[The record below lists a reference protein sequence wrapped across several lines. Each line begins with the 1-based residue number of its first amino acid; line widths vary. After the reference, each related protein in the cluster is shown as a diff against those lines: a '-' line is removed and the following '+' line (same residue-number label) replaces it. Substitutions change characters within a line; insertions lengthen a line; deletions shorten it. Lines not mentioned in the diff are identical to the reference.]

1 MNTTRSITYL
11 ILLCFAAGMIS
22 SCNKWLDVEPN
33 SQIKSSELFK
43 TESGFK
49 EALAG
54 VYTLMTAESLYG
66 KELQYGMNSV
76 LSHEWTSFPLVYNE
90 EAEYD
95 YQAVNVQNRINSVW
109 NGLYQGISNSNYL
122 LNEIDAKRSMFTG
135 DNFAIIKGEALAL
148 RAFLHFDLVRLF
160 GASYL
165 VDMNKPA
172 IPYVTQYSAKQ
183 TPQSTVKETY
193 ELILRDLE
201 AAKELLKVDPIF
213 TGRVITEADDTG
225 YLLNRQLH
233 LNYYAVEALMARLY
247 YYTGAY
253 EKARVAANA
262 VITSGKFTY
271 SSQSD
276 LSAGNDLT
284 GAHEHIFG
292 LNINNLYNYSDL
304 YLSKD
309 RLISNTFFL
318 SAAARNAYYPEG
330 SVDYRYIYLFEVG
343 EGDKA
348 SNYYLKKYNAPIAS
362 NLYYRNKSV
371 VIKISEMQ
379 FIIAGSNLA
388 EGKGIIE
395 PLNKVRSGR
404 GLTPLTVEPI
414 EPTVTL
420 LEEFR
425 KEFFGEGQLFYQYKR
440 LNRTIIT
447 GTDKNLVALKAYI
460 LPLPVAEYESGN
472 RNSNR

>member
-1 MNTTRSITYL
+1 MNKRSIYL
-11 ILLCFAAGMIS
+11 ILLCVVASTFS
-22 SCNKWLDVEPN
+22 SCKKWLDVEPN
-33 SQIKSSELFK
+33 SQIKSSELFE

-54 VYTLMTAESLYG
+54 IYTLMTAESLYG
-66 KELQYGMNSV
+66 KELQYGMIGV
-76 LSHEWTSFPLVYNE
+76 LSHEWTSYPLVYNE

-95 YQAVNVQNRINSVW
+95 YQATNVQNRINSVW
-109 NGLYQGISNSNYL
+109 NGLYQGISNSNFL
-122 LNEIDAKRSMFTG
+122 LKEIDAKKSLFTG
-135 DNFAIIKGEALAL
+135 DNYAIIKGEALAL
-148 RAFLHFDLVRLF
+148 RAFLHFELVRLF

-183 TPQSTVKETY
+183 TQQSTVKETY
-193 ELILRDLE
+193 DLILRDLE
-201 AAKELLKVDPIF
+201 AAKELLKVDPIL

-225 YLLNRQLH
+225 YLLNRQVH
-233 LNYYAVEALMARLY
+233 LNYYAVEAILARLY

-253 EKARVAANA
+253 DKARAAANA

-271 SSQSD
+271 STQAN
-276 LSAGNDLT
+276 LGAGNDLT
-284 GAHEHIFG
+284 GAPEHIFG

-309 RLISNTFFL
+309 RLITVTFFL
-318 SAAARNAYYPEG
+318 SKDARNAYYNEG
-330 SVDYRYIYLFEVG
+330 SVDYRSIYLFEIG

-348 SNYYLKKYNAPIAS
+348 SNYYLKKYKAPVS
-362 NLYYRNKSV
+362 LELYYRNKSV
-371 VIKISEMQ
+371 VIKISEMH

-395 PLNKVRSGR
+395 PLNKVRQAR
-404 GLTPLTVEPI
+404 GLTAFTTEPVAPVI
-414 EPTVTL
+414 TF

-425 KEFFGEGQLFYQYKR
+425 KEFFGEGQLFHQYKR

-447 GTDKNLVALKAYI
+447 GTDKNLVDLKAYI